1 MLAGLRNKRRK
12 KAGRLNTHIMDDYVE
27 MDDSQD
33 GAETPV
39 AMRMGAGRRPTAM
52 LRPLSGT
59 SDRQY
64 ASPRRALLCTTG
76 DGTGLCLA
84 CNGAARRFDDTAPRM
99 PDGSL
104 NAVFPC
110 CLAVPR
116 FPVSYVF
123 LTVPKF
129 LPGFLNISP
138 VAWVLQDVGR
148 GAAGAAQEARPAR
161 L

>member
-59 SDRQY
+59 SDRQC
-64 ASPRRALLCTTG
+64 ASVDSFVHMGWQRA
-76 DGTGLCLA
+76 
-84 CNGAARRFDDTAPRM
+84 
-99 PDGSL
+99 S
-104 NAVFPC
+104 
-110 CLAVPR
+110 
-116 FPVSYVF
+116 
-123 LTVPKF
+123 
-129 LPGFLNISP
+129 I
-138 VAWVLQDVGR
+138 W
-148 GAAGAAQEARPAR
+148 PAR
-161 L
+161 LMLCRLTR